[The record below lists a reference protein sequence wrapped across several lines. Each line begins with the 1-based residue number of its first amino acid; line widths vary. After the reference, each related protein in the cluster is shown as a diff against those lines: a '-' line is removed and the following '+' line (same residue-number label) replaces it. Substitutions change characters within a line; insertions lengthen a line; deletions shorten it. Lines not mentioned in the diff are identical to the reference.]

1 MYMVLVEIVLIG
13 WVLAAVLAAGSWWA
27 RHPRTRK
34 PSRTTL
40 AVEIATASDG
50 PPPESR
56 IPVSVTGRR
65 LVYPANMSRTRGMTR
80 VP

>member
-1 MYMVLVEIVLIG
+1 MYMVLVEVVLIG
-13 WVLAAVLAAGSWWA
+13 WAIAAVLAAGGWWA

-50 PPPESR
+50 PPPEPR
-56 IPVSVTGRR
+56 IPVSVTGRE
-65 LVYPANMSRTRGMTR
+65 LVYPADMSRTRGMTR